1 MKKFIAVLALASIIP
16 AFAEE
21 YKFDTP
27 EAWQSHWQ
35 FKKEGASLIAEG
47 QKWMIGKKLI
57 KLPEGTTIDSLKVSG
72 TFRAVEGTPAD
83 TMYIGFKAYD
93 KNRNEMQFAN
103 VHTIDGTFTT
113 LAADAKKGENFIIV
127 ADAAKWMKNQVLV
140 INAKA
145 DMSDLPNYNTLANV
159 KTIEKCAEGW
169 KLTLNKPLKADI
181 AKGTA
186 VRQHRAGGYMYY
198 AFYSTRPGV
207 SGMVKNNSLK
217 KLWPHI
223 AFVRFLVL
231 ANWKGNKEAK
241 LELIDPKVT
250 VLDPASK

>member
-1 MKKFIAVLALASIIP
+1 MKKFIAVLALAGFASLC
-16 AFAEE
+16 AEE
-21 YKFDTP
+21 FKFDTP

-35 FKKEGASLIAEG
+35 FKKEGNSLIAEG

-57 KLPEGTTIDSLKVSG
+57 KLPEGSTIDSLKVSG

-103 VHTIDGTFTT
+103 VHPIDGTLTA
-113 LAADAKKGENFIIV
+113 LAADAKKGENFIII
-127 ADAAKWMKNQVLV
+127 ADAAKWVKNQVPV
-140 INAKA
+140 TGAKA
-145 DMSDLPNYNTLANV
+145 DLSDLPNYNTLANV
-159 KTIEKCAEGW
+159 KSIEKCDEGW

-198 AFYSTRPGV
+198 AFYATKPGV
-207 SGMVKNNSLK
+207 SGMIKNNSLK
-217 KLWPHI
+217 KLWPHV
-223 AFVRFLVL
+223 AYVRFLVL
-231 ANWKGNKEAK
+231 ANWKGGKEAK
-241 LELIDPKVT
+241 LELIDPKVII
-250 VLDPASK
+250 LDPAAK